1 MKHYLIQIL
10 TFSLLCSLIEHLT
23 PAGEREGLRRAVR
36 LLTALCMLC
45 LMIAPLREAGDF
57 FTSFDLGA
65 WARETEQQSQARY
78 EALMEQKLT
87 AVTREQLRAE
97 LLTMLSEQFD
107 IGADD
112 CTLTVEFDDGE
123 STEGVTVRQ
132 VWISLHGKAVLRDP
146 RAVEAAVT
154 SALGCPCTVSV
165 G

>member
-1 MKHYLIQIL
+1 MQQYLIQIL
-10 TFSLLCSLIEHLT
+10 TVSLLCGLIEHLT

-36 LLTALCMLC
+36 LLTALCLLC
-45 LMIAPLREAGDF
+45 LMIAPLRRVRDF

-65 WARETEQQSQARY
+65 WAWELESGAQEEY
-78 EALMEQKLT
+78 ERLMEEKLT
-87 AVTREQLRAE
+87 AVTREQLRKE

-112 CTLTVEFDDGE
+112 CTLTLEFDE
-123 STEGVTVRQ
+123 TAETTTVRQ

-146 RAVEAAVT
+146 RAIEAAVED
-154 SALGCPCTVSV
+154 ALGCECTVSV